1 MYCFTDGGF
10 FMHYSTATGK
20 EGDGA
25 KMESVRKTPR
35 RQFQCLQLFYYHS
48 GGDQDLLNIWIREYD
63 DNNPKGTPR
72 LMGQIT
78 GDYVI

>member
-1 MYCFTDGGF
+1 
-10 FMHYSTATGK
+10 MHCSTATSK